1 MVLFQRITF
10 KTDLAAHF
18 CLSLAPAATRKSPEH
33 KLHCLKLPIAEH
45 LNFTF
50 F

>member
-1 MVLFQRITF
+1 MVLFPGITF
-10 KTDLAAHF
+10 KTDLVAYF

-33 KLHCLKLPIAEH
+33 KLLCLKLPIAEH
-45 LNFTF
+45 LSFTF